1 MNIMGEELG
10 KKIDEIQVVKII
22 ENDDGS
28 ATVVFDMDQELIKLF
43 AEIGL
48 RKVLMDSIH
57 TVQDDIKNE
66 HS

>member
-1 MNIMGEELG
+1 MSEDLE
-10 KKIDEIQVVKII
+10 KKIGDIQVVKII
-22 ENDDGS
+22 DNEDGS
-28 ATVVFDMDQELIKLF
+28 ATVVFEVDDGLIKLF

-57 TVQDDIKNE
+57 TVQDELKNE